1 MKRIPFDLKY
11 RSEIEDKQYHLETK
25 DGKPVEI
32 VKWDSNGLA
41 PIVALVEMRECR
53 GEEPV
58 WYDNDGHCH
67 ACGFDHNDLVIVTDE
82 HEAPEEIRSL
92 IEEIIDT
99 FSEDALIFPSRKKEL
114 IENYS
119 HRLYELAL
127 KKIRE
132 DVEDFRDADEYYDNW
147 YAYTAPEEKTGR
159 MCFNE
164 GRKYERML
172 KKGTD

>member
-41 PIVALVEMRECR
+41 PIVALVEMREGR

-67 ACGFDHNDLVIVTDE
+67 ACGFEHNDLVIVTDE
-82 HEAPEEIRSL
+82 KEADDEIRSL
-92 IEEIIDT
+92 IEEMAYA
-99 FSEDALIFPSRKKEL
+99 FSREGIVEGYGKEKLIEKYHKEL
-114 IENYS
+114 IS
-119 HRLYELAL
+119 LAM

-147 YAYTAPEEKTGR
+147 YAYTAPEEKNGR

>member
-41 PIVALVEMRECR
+41 PIVALVEMREGR

-67 ACGFDHNDLVIVTDE
+67 ACGFDANDLIIVTDE
-82 HEAPEEIRSL
+82 HEAPGEIRAL
-92 IEEIIDT
+92 IEEMISAINENGQMSSIRKELFIDT
-99 FSEDALIFPSRKKEL
+99 YTE
-114 IENYS
+114 
-119 HRLYELAL
+119 RLTNLAM
-127 KKIRE
+127 KKICE
-132 DVEDFRDADEYYDNW
+132 DIEDFPDADEYYDYW

-159 MCFNE
+159 MCFDE
-164 GRKYERML
+164 GRKYERMI

>member
-41 PIVALVEMRECR
+41 PIVALVEMREGR

-67 ACGFDHNDLVIVTDE
+67 AC
-82 HEAPEEIRSL
+82 
-92 IEEIIDT
+92 
-99 FSEDALIFPSRKKEL
+99 
-114 IENYS
+114 
-119 HRLYELAL
+119 
-127 KKIRE
+127 
-132 DVEDFRDADEYYDNW
+132 
-147 YAYTAPEEKTGR
+147 
-159 MCFNE
+159 
-164 GRKYERML
+164 
-172 KKGTD
+172 